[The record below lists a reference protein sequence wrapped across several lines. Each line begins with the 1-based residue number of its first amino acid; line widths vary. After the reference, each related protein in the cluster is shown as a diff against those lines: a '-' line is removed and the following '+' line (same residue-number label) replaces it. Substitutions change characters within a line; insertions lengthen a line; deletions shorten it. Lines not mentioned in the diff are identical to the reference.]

1 MSVCTWL
8 AASKPLPFV
17 EAESIT
23 VAQGVCRID
32 PVGFSVEPDYYA
44 SSPDLPPYAESAL
57 PYRYELL
64 WDSGAGTAEA
74 VRRYLAE
81 HLEPGDCA
89 QLWRFWL
96 GIVPPR
102 IEERAA
108 PKPRRGKPSRQG
120 GLWEREAVEDATI
133 TRPAP
138 DRWVPLK
145 SVRIPLADLSREHLD
160 ILNASDGMCITVEI
174 G

>member
-8 AASKPLPFV
+8 AASKPLPLV

-64 WDSGAGTAEA
+64 
-74 VRRYLAE
+74 
-81 HLEPGDCA
+81 
-89 QLWRFWL
+89 
-96 GIVPPR
+96 
-102 IEERAA
+102 
-108 PKPRRGKPSRQG
+108 
-120 GLWEREAVEDATI
+120 
-133 TRPAP
+133 
-138 DRWVPLK
+138 
-145 SVRIPLADLSREHLD
+145 
-160 ILNASDGMCITVEI
+160 
-174 G
+174 